1 MVVLQAPLQDSQ
13 VPPLGSEAPPNISQS
28 PPRDSKQLEE
38 IRKQFG
44 RFRILVIGRGNAG
57 KTTILQKVCNTSEQA
72 EIYDQD
78 GRKVLYRSF

>member
-13 VPPLGSEAPPNISQS
+13 VPLVGSQAPP
-28 PPRDSKQLEE
+28 PLDSKQLEE
-38 IRKQFG
+38 IRRQFG
-44 RFRILVIGRGNAG
+44 KFRILVIGRGNAG